1 MQQTRAAQHV
11 AIGSETQ
18 VHRDVRAMDMTPYSQ
33 SIAQK
38 RGASPSRGES
48 ADARATDT
56 GRCSRQGKGQIAQH
70 IPSAT
75 HPAPPFKVLRW
86 LRTSGLAPCQE
97 VGTVFDADAE
107 LNAYIIVQSG
117 GPLMLLPLPPPWRF
131 RIDCT

>member
-1 MQQTRAAQHV
+1 M
-11 AIGSETQ
+11 
-18 VHRDVRAMDMTPYSQ
+18 HRDARAMDMTPYSQ

-38 RGASPSRGES
+38 QGASPSRGES

-131 RIDCT
+131 RIAYT